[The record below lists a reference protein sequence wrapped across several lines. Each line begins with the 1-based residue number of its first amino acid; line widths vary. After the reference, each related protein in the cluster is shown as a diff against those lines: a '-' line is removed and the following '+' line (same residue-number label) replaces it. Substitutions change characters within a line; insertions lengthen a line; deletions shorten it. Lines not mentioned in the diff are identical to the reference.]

1 MRTASTRVPIR
12 RILRLFRPYR
22 WSLLFVGVLVG
33 ASSLVSLVNPFL
45 IRAIIDVALPQGRV
59 GLLTLLAIGMVVVSI
74 ANSSF
79 SVSQTYV
86 STKVGQRVMHDL
98 RTTVYSHLQRMSLA
112 FFTRTRTGEVQS
124 RIAND
129 IGGMQSTVTT
139 TATTLV
145 SNLTTVIATIIAMIV
160 LDWRLTIASLIMMP
174 VFVWVSRRVGTE
186 RRRITRDRQ
195 RQLATISSIVQES
208 LSVSG
213 ILLGHTMGRSRSLAD
228 SFAGESDKLSDL
240 EVRSNMAGRWRQS
253 TIQIVMSAMP
263 AVIYWVTGLTGPAGT
278 GHGDHMAIS
287 IGTLV
292 AFTTLQQALFR
303 PMVQLLSVGVDMQSS
318 LELFGRIFEYLD
330 LPVDIAEPAHP
341 VAVVSVRGEVRLE
354 DVDFSYAGAGRPT
367 LSGIDV
373 TVPAG
378 HSLAIVGETG
388 SGKTTLSYLIPR
400 LYDVTSGRVLI
411 DGIDVRDMS
420 FDALAAAVGVV
431 SQETYLFHAS
441 VADNL
446 RFAKPDATGAELVA
460 AAKVAQ
466 IHDHLESLPD
476 GYDTIVG
483 ERGYR
488 FSGGEKQRLAI
499 ARAVLRDPPILV
511 LDEATSALDT
521 QTEQAVQEAIDTLS
535 AGRTT
540 ITIAHRLSTVRDAD
554 EILVLD
560 GGQIA
565 ERGSHDEL
573 LALGG
578 RYAALVN
585 RDAELV
591 TALQPLR
598 QPGVHLGDAAGQ
610 QGQVAVVVEQ
620 PGLDAGD
627 VRGKPLA
634 VAERHELVL
643 PAVHEQDRDGDGG
656 QVETPRAAV
665 RHAIVPPALDARGQA
680 LVIAVAEVVRQG
692 VLQHRRVHG

>member
-1 MRTASTRVPIR
+1 MGTASNPRVPLR
-12 RILRLFRPYR
+12 RIARLFRPYR
-22 WSLLFVGVLVG
+22 WNLLFVGVLVA

-45 IRAIIDVALPQGRV
+45 IREVIDVALPQGRT
-59 GLLTLLAIGMVVVSI
+59 GLLTVLAIAMIVVAI

-98 RTTVYSHLQRMSLA
+98 RTSVYSHLQRMSLA

-129 IGGMQSTVTT
+129 IGGMQATVTT
-139 TATTLV
+139 TATSLV
-145 SNLTTVIATIIAMIV
+145 SNLTTVIASVIAMIV
-160 LDWRLTIASLIMMP
+160 LDWRLTIASLVMMP

-195 RQLATISSIVQES
+195 RQLAVLSSIVQES

-213 ILLGHTMGRSRSLAD
+213 ILLGHTMGRSASLTD
-228 SFAGESDKLSDL
+228 SFSGESSKLSDL
-240 EVRSNMAGRWRQS
+240 EVSSNMAGRWRQS

-263 AVIYWVTGLTGPAGT
+263 AVIYWVTGLTGR
-278 GHGDHMAIS
+278 GDHMAIS

-292 AFTTLQQALFR
+292 AFTTLQQNLFR
-303 PMVQLLSVGVDMQSS
+303 PAVQLLSVGVDIQSS

-330 LPVDIAEPAHP
+330 LPVDIAEPARP
-341 VAVVSVRGEVRLE
+341 VVPAKIRGEVRLN
-354 DVDFSYAGAGRPT
+354 DVGFSYAGQDSSGTGSPSTGRAT
-367 LSGIDV
+367 LHGIDV

-400 LYDVTSGRVLI
+400 LYDVTSGSVTI
-411 DGIDVRDMS
+411 DGTDVRD
-420 FDALAAAVGVV
+420 LAFGTLADAVGVV
-431 SQETYLFHAS
+431 SQETYLFHTS
-441 VADNL
+441 VAENL
-446 RFAKPDATGAELVA
+446 RFAKPSATDEEIVA

-466 IHDHLESLPD
+466 IHDHLMSLPD

-499 ARAVLRDPPILV
+499 ARAVLRNPPILV

-521 QTEQAVQEAIDTLS
+521 QTEQAVQEAIDAAS

-540 ITIAHRLSTVRDAD
+540 ITIAHRLSTIAGAD
-554 EILVLD
+554 EIIVLD
-560 GGQIA
+560 RGEIA
-565 ERGSHDEL
+565 ERGTHAEL

-578 RYAALVN
+578 HYAALVN
-585 RDAELV
+585 RDADLV
-591 TALQPLR
+591 E
-598 QPGVHLGDAAGQ
+598 AA
-610 QGQVAVVVEQ
+610 A
-620 PGLDAGD
+620 
-627 VRGKPLA
+627 
-634 VAERHELVL
+634 
-643 PAVHEQDRDGDGG
+643 
-656 QVETPRAAV
+656 
-665 RHAIVPPALDARGQA
+665 
-680 LVIAVAEVVRQG
+680 
-692 VLQHRRVHG
+692 

>member
-1 MRTASTRVPIR
+1 LGTASPRAPIR

-22 WSLLFVGVLVG
+22 WSLLFVAALVG

-45 IRAIIDVALPQGRV
+45 IREVINVALPQGRM
-59 GLLTLLAIGMVVVSI
+59 GLLTLLALGMIAVSI

-86 STKVGQRVMHDL
+86 STRVGQRVMHDL
-98 RTTVYSHLQRMSLA
+98 RTAVYSRLQRMSLA

-129 IGGMQSTVTT
+129 IGGMQATVTT

-145 SNLTTVIATIIAMIV
+145 SNLTTVVATIIAMVV
-160 LDWRLTIASLIMMP
+160 LDWRLTIASLVMMP
-174 VFVWVSRRVGTE
+174 AFVWVSRRVGTE

-195 RQLATISSIVQES
+195 RQLAAIASIVTES

-228 SFAGESDKLSDL
+228 SFAAESEKLSDL

-253 TIQIVMSAMP
+253 TIQIVMSSMP
-263 AVIYWVTGLTGPAGT
+263 AVIYWATGLTG
-278 GHGDHMAIS
+278 HGGRMAIS
-287 IGTLV
+287 VGTLV
-292 AFTTLQQALFR
+292 AFTTLQQNLFR
-303 PMVQLLSVGVDMQSS
+303 PTVQLLGTGVDIQSS

-330 LPVDIAEPAHP
+330 LPVDIAEPERP
-341 VAVVSVRGEVRLE
+341 VAVGKVRGEVRLN
-354 DVDFSYAGAGRPT
+354 DVGFCYAGAGRPA
-367 LSGIDV
+367 LRGIDV

-378 HSLAIVGETG
+378 RSLAIVGETG

-400 LYDVTSGRVLI
+400 LYDVTSGSVTI
-411 DGIDVRDMS
+411 DGVDVRDMS

-446 RFAKPDATGAELVA
+446 RFAKPGATDAELVA

-466 IHDHLESLPD
+466 IHDHLISLPD
-476 GYDTIVG
+476 GYDTVVG

-521 QTEQAVQEAIDTLS
+521 QTEQAVQEAIDALS

-540 ITIAHRLSTVRDAD
+540 ITIAHRLSTIRDAD
-554 EILVLD
+554 EIIVLD
-560 GGQIA
+560 RGEIA
-565 ERGSHDEL
+565 ERGTHEEL

-578 RYAALVN
+578 HYAALVN
-585 RDAELV
+585 RDADMV
-591 TALQPLR
+591 Q
-598 QPGVHLGDAAGQ
+598 AA
-610 QGQVAVVVEQ
+610 
-620 PGLDAGD
+620 
-627 VRGKPLA
+627 
-634 VAERHELVL
+634 
-643 PAVHEQDRDGDGG
+643 
-656 QVETPRAAV
+656 
-665 RHAIVPPALDARGQA
+665 
-680 LVIAVAEVVRQG
+680 
-692 VLQHRRVHG
+692 

>member
-1 MRTASTRVPIR
+1 MGTASNPRVPLR
-12 RILRLFRPYR
+12 RIVRLFRPYR
-22 WSLLFVGVLVG
+22 WSLLFVGALVA

-45 IRAIIDVALPQGRV
+45 IRAVIDVALPQGRT
-59 GLLTLLAIGMVVVSI
+59 GLLTVLALAMIVVAV

-79 SVSQTYV
+79 GVSQTYV
-86 STKVGQRVMHDL
+86 STRVGQRVMHDL
-98 RTTVYSHLQRMSLA
+98 RTAVYSHLQRMSLA

-129 IGGMQSTVTT
+129 IGGMQATVTT

-145 SNLTTVIATIIAMIV
+145 SNFTTVTATVIAMAV
-160 LDWRLTIASLIMMP
+160 LDWRLTIASLVMMP

-195 RQLATISSIVQES
+195 RQLAVLSSIVQES

-213 ILLGHTMGRSRSLAD
+213 ILLGHAMGRSASLSN
-228 SFAGESDKLSDL
+228 SFAAESGKLSDL
-240 EVRSNMAGRWRQS
+240 EVSSNMAGRWRQS

-263 AVIYWVTGLTGPAGT
+263 AVIYWVTGLTGR
-278 GHGDHMAIS
+278 GDHMAIS

-292 AFTTLQQALFR
+292 AFTTLQQSLFR
-303 PMVQLLSVGVDMQSS
+303 PAVQLLSVGVDIQSS

-341 VAVVSVRGEVRLE
+341 VVPAKIRGEVALN
-354 DVDFSYAGAGRPT
+354 DVSFSYAEPGAASPAAASASGPALR
-367 LSGIDV
+367 GIDV

-378 HSLAIVGETG
+378 RRLAIVGETG

-400 LYDVTSGRVLI
+400 LYDVTSGSVTI
-411 DGIDVRDMS
+411 DGTDVRDLD
-420 FDALAAAVGVV
+420 FGTLADAVGVV

-441 VADNL
+441 VAENL
-446 RFAKPDATGAELVA
+446 RFAKPSATDDELVA

-466 IHDHLESLPD
+466 IHDHLMALPD

-499 ARAVLRDPPILV
+499 ARAVLRDPPVLV

-521 QTEQAVQEAIDTLS
+521 QTEQAVQQAIDAAS

-540 ITIAHRLSTVRDAD
+540 ITIAHRLSTIRDAD
-554 EILVLD
+554 EIIVLD
-560 GGQIA
+560 HGEIA
-565 ERGSHDEL
+565 ERGTHAEL
-573 LALGG
+573 LAGGG

-585 RDAELV
+585 RDADLAE
-591 TALQPLR
+591 
-598 QPGVHLGDAAGQ
+598 AA
-610 QGQVAVVVEQ
+610 A
-620 PGLDAGD
+620 
-627 VRGKPLA
+627 
-634 VAERHELVL
+634 
-643 PAVHEQDRDGDGG
+643 
-656 QVETPRAAV
+656 
-665 RHAIVPPALDARGQA
+665 
-680 LVIAVAEVVRQG
+680 
-692 VLQHRRVHG
+692 

>member
-1 MRTASTRVPIR
+1 MGTATNPRVPLR
-12 RILRLFRPYR
+12 RIVRLFRPYR
-22 WSLLFVGVLVG
+22 WKLLFVGVLVA

-45 IRAIIDVALPQGRV
+45 IREVIDVALPQGRT
-59 GLLTLLAIGMVVVSI
+59 GLLAFLAIGMIVVAI

-86 STKVGQRVMHDL
+86 STQVGQRVMHDL
-98 RTTVYSHLQRMSLA
+98 RTAVYSHLQRMSLA
-112 FFTRTRTGEVQS
+112 FFTKTRTGEVQS

-129 IGGMQSTVTT
+129 IGGMQATVTT

-145 SNLTTVIATIIAMIV
+145 SNLTTVVASVIAMIV
-160 LDWRLTIASLIMMP
+160 LDWRLTIASLVMMP

-213 ILLGHTMGRSRSLAD
+213 ILLGHTMGRSASLAD
-228 SFAGESDKLSDL
+228 SFSTESDKLSDL
-240 EVRSNMAGRWRQS
+240 EVSSNMAGRWRQS

-263 AVIYWVTGLTGPAGT
+263 AVIYWVTGLTGR
-278 GHGDHMAIS
+278 GDHMAIS

-292 AFTTLQQALFR
+292 AFTTLQQNLFR
-303 PMVQLLSVGVDMQSS
+303 PAVQLMSVGVDIQSS

-330 LPVDIAEPAHP
+330 LPVDISEPAHP
-341 VAVVSVRGEVRLE
+341 VSPVNIRGEVRLN
-354 DVDFSYAGAGRPT
+354 DVGFSYTGPDSGGTGRPT

-400 LYDVTSGRVLI
+400 LYDVTSGSVTI
-411 DGIDVRDMS
+411 DGVDVRDMS
-420 FDALAAAVGVV
+420 FATLASAVGMVA
-431 SQETYLFHAS
+431 QETYLFHAS
-441 VADNL
+441 VAENL
-446 RFAKPDATGAELVA
+446 RFAKPSATDEELVA
-460 AAKVAQ
+460 AAKIAH
-466 IHDHLESLPD
+466 IHDHLLSLPD

-499 ARAVLRDPPILV
+499 ARAVLRDPPVLV

-521 QTEQAVQEAIDTLS
+521 QTEQAVQEAIDAAS

-540 ITIAHRLSTVRDAD
+540 ITIAHRLSTIRDAD
-554 EILVLD
+554 EIIVLD
-560 GGQIA
+560 HGSIV
-565 ERGSHDEL
+565 ERGPHAEL

-578 RYAALVN
+578 HYAALVN
-585 RDAELV
+585 RDADLV
-591 TALQPLR
+591 E
-598 QPGVHLGDAAGQ
+598 AA
-610 QGQVAVVVEQ
+610 A
-620 PGLDAGD
+620 
-627 VRGKPLA
+627 
-634 VAERHELVL
+634 
-643 PAVHEQDRDGDGG
+643 
-656 QVETPRAAV
+656 
-665 RHAIVPPALDARGQA
+665 
-680 LVIAVAEVVRQG
+680 
-692 VLQHRRVHG
+692 

>member
-1 MRTASTRVPIR
+1 MKTNFRGGLLRTTNPHVPLR
-12 RILRLFRPYR
+12 RIVRLFRPYR
-22 WSLLFVGVLVG
+22 WSLLFVAVLVG

-45 IRAIIDVALPQGRV
+45 IRAVIDVALPQGRT
-59 GLLTLLAIGMVVVSI
+59 GLLALLALGMIVVSI

-98 RTTVYSHLQRMSLA
+98 RTAVYSHLQRMSLA
-112 FFTRTRTGEVQS
+112 FFTKTRTGEVQS

-129 IGGMQSTVTT
+129 IGGMQATVTT

-145 SNLTTVIATIIAMIV
+145 SNLTTVVATVIAMVV

-195 RQLATISSIVQES
+195 RQLSTISSIVQES

-213 ILLGHTMGRSRSLAD
+213 ILLGHTMGRSRSLTD

-253 TIQIVMSAMP
+253 TIQIVMSSMP
-263 AVIYWVTGLTGPAGT
+263 AVIYWVTGLTGH
-278 GHGDHMAIS
+278 GHHMAIS

-330 LPVDIAEPAHP
+330 LPIDIAEPQHP
-341 VAVVSVRGEVRLE
+341 VPVGKVRGEVRLE
-354 DVDFSYAGAGRPT
+354 DAGFRYAGADQPT
-367 LSGIDV
+367 LRGIDA

-400 LYDVTSGRVLI
+400 LYDVTSGRVTI
-411 DGIDVRDMS
+411 DGVDVRDMS
-420 FDALAAAVGVV
+420 FDALAAAIGVV

-441 VADNL
+441 VAENL
-446 RFAKPDATGAELVA
+446 RFAKPEATDAELVA

-466 IHDHLESLPD
+466 IHDHLVSLPD
-476 GYDTIVG
+476 GYDTVVG

-521 QTEQAVQEAIDTLS
+521 QTEQAVQDAIDAAS

-540 ITIAHRLSTVRDAD
+540 ITIAHRLSTIRDAD
-554 EILVLD
+554 EIVVLD
-560 GGQIA
+560 GGEIV
-565 ERGSHDEL
+565 ERGSHEDL

-578 RYAALVN
+578 HYAALVS
-585 RDAELV
+585 RDADLV
-591 TALQPLR
+591 E
-598 QPGVHLGDAAGQ
+598 AA
-610 QGQVAVVVEQ
+610 
-620 PGLDAGD
+620 
-627 VRGKPLA
+627 
-634 VAERHELVL
+634 
-643 PAVHEQDRDGDGG
+643 
-656 QVETPRAAV
+656 
-665 RHAIVPPALDARGQA
+665 
-680 LVIAVAEVVRQG
+680 
-692 VLQHRRVHG
+692 

>member
-1 MRTASTRVPIR
+1 LSTANPRVPLR
-12 RILRLFRPYR
+12 RIMRLFRPYR
-22 WSLLFVGVLVG
+22 WSLSFVLFLVA

-45 IRAIIDVALPQGRV
+45 IREVIDVALPQGRT
-59 GLLTLLAIGMVVVSI
+59 GLLTVLVVGMIVVSI
-74 ANSSF
+74 ATSSF

-98 RTTVYSHLQRMSLA
+98 RTSVYSHLQRMSLA

-129 IGGMQSTVTT
+129 IGGMQATVTT

-145 SNLTTVIATIIAMIV
+145 SNLTTVVAAIIAMIV

-174 VFVWVSRRVGTE
+174 AFVWVSRRVGTE

-195 RQLATISSIVQES
+195 RQLSLISSIVQES

-213 ILLGHTMGRSRSLAD
+213 VLLGHTMGRSASLAD
-228 SFAGESDKLSDL
+228 SFSAQSGKLSDL
-240 EVRSNMAGRWRQS
+240 EVSSSMAGRWRQS

-263 AVIYWVTGLTGPAGT
+263 AVIYWVTGLTG
-278 GHGDHMAIS
+278 HGDHMAIS

-292 AFTTLQQALFR
+292 AFTTLQQNLFR
-303 PMVQLLSVGVDMQSS
+303 PTVQLLSVGVDVQSS

-330 LPVDIAEPAHP
+330 LPVDIDEPEHP
-341 VAVVSVRGEVRLE
+341 VTPPAIRGEVRLE
-354 DVDFSYAGAGRPT
+354 DVSFSYGGADRPT
-367 LSGIDV
+367 LRGIDV

-378 HSLAIVGETG
+378 SRLAVVGETG

-400 LYDVTSGRVLI
+400 LYDVTSGSVTL
-411 DGIDVRDMS
+411 DGVDVRDMS
-420 FDALAAAVGVV
+420 FDALAAAIGVV

-446 RFAKPDATGAELVA
+446 RFAKPGATDAELVA

-466 IHDHLESLPD
+466 IHDHLMSLPD
-476 GYDTIVG
+476 GYDTVVG

-499 ARAVLRDPPILV
+499 ARAVLRDPPVLV

-521 QTEQAVQEAIDTLS
+521 QTEQAVQEAIDAAS
-535 AGRTT
+535 EGRTT

-554 EILVLD
+554 EIIVLD
-560 GGQIA
+560 HGQIA
-565 ERGSHDEL
+565 ERGTHAEL

-578 RYAALVN
+578 QYAALVD
-585 RDAELV
+585 RDADMV
-591 TALQPLR
+591 
-598 QPGVHLGDAAGQ
+598 AA
-610 QGQVAVVVEQ
+610 A
-620 PGLDAGD
+620 
-627 VRGKPLA
+627 
-634 VAERHELVL
+634 
-643 PAVHEQDRDGDGG
+643 
-656 QVETPRAAV
+656 
-665 RHAIVPPALDARGQA
+665 
-680 LVIAVAEVVRQG
+680 
-692 VLQHRRVHG
+692 

>member
-1 MRTASTRVPIR
+1 MGTASPRAPIR

-22 WSLLFVGVLVG
+22 WSLLFVAALVG

-45 IRAIIDVALPQGRV
+45 IREVINVALPQGRM
-59 GLLTLLAIGMVVVSI
+59 GLLTLLALGMIAVSI

-86 STKVGQRVMHDL
+86 STRVGQRVMHDL
-98 RTTVYSHLQRMSLA
+98 RTAVYSRLQRMSLA

-129 IGGMQSTVTT
+129 IGGMQATVTT

-145 SNLTTVIATIIAMIV
+145 SNLTTVVATIIAMVV
-160 LDWRLTIASLIMMP
+160 LDWRLTIASLVMMP
-174 VFVWVSRRVGTE
+174 AFVWVSRRVGTE

-195 RQLATISSIVQES
+195 RQLAAIASIVTES

-228 SFAGESDKLSDL
+228 SFAAESEKLSDL

-253 TIQIVMSAMP
+253 TIQIVMSSMP
-263 AVIYWVTGLTGPAGT
+263 AVIYWATGLTG
-278 GHGDHMAIS
+278 HGGRMAIS

-292 AFTTLQQALFR
+292 AFTTLQQNLFR
-303 PMVQLLSVGVDMQSS
+303 PTVQLLGTGVDIQSS

-330 LPVDIAEPAHP
+330 LPVDIAEPERP
-341 VAVVSVRGEVRLE
+341 VAVGKVRGEVRLN
-354 DVDFSYAGAGRPT
+354 DVGFCYAGADRPA
-367 LSGIDV
+367 LRGIDV

-378 HSLAIVGETG
+378 RSLAIVGETG

-400 LYDVTSGRVLI
+400 LYDVTSGSVTI
-411 DGIDVRDMS
+411 DGVDVRDMS

-446 RFAKPDATGAELVA
+446 RFAKPGATDAELVA

-466 IHDHLESLPD
+466 IHDHLISLPD
-476 GYDTIVG
+476 GYDTVVG

-499 ARAVLRDPPILV
+499 ARAVLRNPPILV

-521 QTEQAVQEAIDTLS
+521 QTEQAVQEAIDALS

-540 ITIAHRLSTVRDAD
+540 ITIAHRLSTIRDAD
-554 EILVLD
+554 EIIVLD
-560 GGQIA
+560 RGEIA
-565 ERGSHDEL
+565 ERGTHEEL

-578 RYAALVN
+578 HYAALVD
-585 RDAELV
+585 RDADMV
-591 TALQPLR
+591 Q
-598 QPGVHLGDAAGQ
+598 AA
-610 QGQVAVVVEQ
+610 
-620 PGLDAGD
+620 
-627 VRGKPLA
+627 
-634 VAERHELVL
+634 
-643 PAVHEQDRDGDGG
+643 
-656 QVETPRAAV
+656 
-665 RHAIVPPALDARGQA
+665 
-680 LVIAVAEVVRQG
+680 
-692 VLQHRRVHG
+692 

>member
-1 MRTASTRVPIR
+1 MTNYRPSEAFLGTANNPRVPLR
-12 RILRLFRPYR
+12 RIARLFRPYR
-22 WSLLFVGVLVG
+22 WNLLFVGVLVA

-45 IRAIIDVALPQGRV
+45 IREVIDVALPQGRT
-59 GLLTLLAIGMVVVSI
+59 GLLTVLAVGMIVVAV

-86 STKVGQRVMHDL
+86 STRVGQRVMHDL
-98 RTTVYSHLQRMSLA
+98 RTAVYSHLQRMSLA

-129 IGGMQSTVTT
+129 IGGMQATVTT
-139 TATTLV
+139 TATSLV
-145 SNLTTVIATIIAMIV
+145 SNLTTVIASVIAMIV
-160 LDWRLTIASLIMMP
+160 LDWRLTIASLVMLP

-195 RQLATISSIVQES
+195 RQLAVLSSIVQES

-213 ILLGHTMGRSRSLAD
+213 ILLGHTMGRSASLTD
-228 SFAGESDKLSDL
+228 SFSGESSKLSDL
-240 EVRSNMAGRWRQS
+240 EVSSNMAGRWRQS

-263 AVIYWVTGLTGPAGT
+263 AVIYWVTGLTGR
-278 GHGDHMAIS
+278 GDHMAIS

-292 AFTTLQQALFR
+292 AFTTLQQSLYR
-303 PMVQLLSVGVDMQSS
+303 PAVQLLSTGVDIQSS

-330 LPVDIAEPAHP
+330 LPVDIAEAAHP
-341 VAVVSVRGEVRLE
+341 RPLGKVRGEVRLN
-354 DVDFSYAGAGRPT
+354 DVSFSYAGPDALAGADAVTGAGPDAGTAGTALR
-367 LSGIDV
+367 GIDV

-388 SGKTTLSYLIPR
+388 SGKTTLSYLVPR
-400 LYDVTSGRVLI
+400 LYDVTSGRVQI
-411 DGIDVRDMS
+411 DGVDVRDLS
-420 FDALAAAVGVV
+420 FDALTAAVGVV

-441 VADNL
+441 VAENL
-446 RFAKPDATGAELVA
+446 RFAKPDATDAELVRA
-460 AAKVAQ
+460 ARVAQ
-466 IHDHLESLPD
+466 IHEHLESLPD
-476 GYDTIVG
+476 GYDTVVG

-499 ARAVLRDPPILV
+499 ARAVLRDPPVLV

-521 QTEQAVQEAIDTLS
+521 QTEQAVQDAIDAAS

-540 ITIAHRLSTVRDAD
+540 IIIAHRLSTIRDAD

-560 GGQIA
+560 QGEVA
-565 ERGSHDEL
+565 ERGRHDEL

-585 RDAELV
+585 RDADLV
-591 TALQPLR
+591 E
-598 QPGVHLGDAAGQ
+598 
-610 QGQVAVVVEQ
+610 AV
-620 PGLDAGD
+620 L
-627 VRGKPLA
+627 
-634 VAERHELVL
+634 
-643 PAVHEQDRDGDGG
+643 
-656 QVETPRAAV
+656 
-665 RHAIVPPALDARGQA
+665 
-680 LVIAVAEVVRQG
+680 
-692 VLQHRRVHG
+692 

>member
-1 MRTASTRVPIR
+1 LNSANLNSANLNSANLNSANLNGANPRVPLR
-12 RILRLFRPYR
+12 RIVRLFRPYR
-22 WSLLFVGVLVG
+22 WSLLFVGVLVA

-45 IRAIIDVALPQGRV
+45 IREVIDVALPQGRT
-59 GLLTLLAIGMVVVSI
+59 GLLTVLVAGMIVVSI

-98 RTTVYSHLQRMSLA
+98 RTAVYSHLQRMSLA
-112 FFTRTRTGEVQS
+112 FFTKTRTGEVQS

-129 IGGMQSTVTT
+129 IGGMQATVTT

-145 SNLTTVIATIIAMIV
+145 SNLTTVVASLIAMVV

-174 VFVWVSRRVGTE
+174 AFVWVSRRVGTE

-195 RQLATISSIVQES
+195 RQLSLISSIVQES
-208 LSVSG
+208 LSVGG
-213 ILLGHTMGRSRSLAD
+213 ILLGHTMGRSASLAD
-228 SFAGESDKLSDL
+228 SFGTESGRLSDL
-240 EVRSNMAGRWRQS
+240 EVSSSMAGRWRQS

-263 AVIYWVTGLTGPAGT
+263 AVIYWVTGLTG
-278 GHGDHMAIS
+278 HGDHMAIS

-292 AFTTLQQALFR
+292 AFTTLQQNLFR
-303 PMVQLLSVGVDMQSS
+303 PVVQLLGVGVDIQSS

-330 LPVDIAEPAHP
+330 LPIDIAEPEHP
-341 VAVVSVRGEVRLE
+341 VVPRNIRGEVRLD
-354 DVDFSYAGAGRPT
+354 DVGFSYGSGGQPT
-367 LSGIDV
+367 LRGIDV

-400 LYDVTSGRVLI
+400 LYDVTSGSVTI
-411 DGIDVRDMS
+411 DGIDVRDMP
-420 FDALAAAVGVV
+420 FDALARAIGVV
-431 SQETYLFHAS
+431 SQDTYLFHAS

-446 RFAKPDATGAELVA
+446 RFAKPDATDAELVA

-466 IHDHLESLPD
+466 IHDHLMSLPD
-476 GYDTIVG
+476 GYDTVVG

-499 ARAVLRDPPILV
+499 ARAVLRNPPILV

-521 QTEQAVQEAIDTLS
+521 QTEQAVQEAIDAAS

-540 ITIAHRLSTVRDAD
+540 ITIAHRLSTIRDAD
-554 EILVLD
+554 EIIVLD
-560 GGQIA
+560 HGEIA
-565 ERGSHDEL
+565 ERGTHGEL

-578 RYAALVN
+578 RYATLVN
-585 RDAELV
+585 RDA
-591 TALQPLR
+591 
-598 QPGVHLGDAAGQ
+598 DM
-610 QGQVAVVVEQ
+610 
-620 PGLDAGD
+620 
-627 VRGKPLA
+627 LA
-634 VAERHELVL
+634 VA
-643 PAVHEQDRDGDGG
+643 
-656 QVETPRAAV
+656 
-665 RHAIVPPALDARGQA
+665 
-680 LVIAVAEVVRQG
+680 
-692 VLQHRRVHG
+692 